1 MKQTFK
7 KHKKREK
14 NVPIFR
20 FFLLYFFFMKNLLFE
35 GIFFSYSHCRHGPDK
50 VLMMWYNSEKTA
62 AVFTPALNNK
72 NKKGKNVVY
81 YQ

>member
-1 MKQTFK
+1 MYFFK
-7 KHKKREK
+7 G
-14 NVPIFR
+14 F
-20 FFLLYFFFMKNLLFE
+20 FFLIHTVGMDQYE
-35 GIFFSYSHCRHGPDK
+35 

-81 YQ
+81 YL